1 MPRRSNA
8 EAAQTRAAIIDRAV
22 ETASIEGL
30 EGVTIG
36 RLADDLGMSKAGVIG
51 HFGNKTDL
59 QRAAFDQAQKIF
71 TEDVWEPAKTKPRG
85 LARLRA
91 ISDAWIEHVT
101 HSPFPG
107 GCFMCTV
114 ATEWDAREGQL
125 HDEIRESW
133 HLWLRVLAR
142 EAANARDQG
151 ELPADADPQQIA
163 FELNAVAMALNQSL
177 QLFGD
182 RRAPARARRAV
193 ARILATA
200 DGG

>member
-8 EAAQTRAAIIDRAV
+8 EAAQTRATIIDRAV
-22 ETASIEGL
+22 QTASIEGL

-51 HFGNKTDL
+51 HFGNKADL
-59 QRAAFDQAQKIF
+59 QRAAFHQAQKIF
-71 TEDVWEPAKTKPRG
+71 TAQVWEPAKDKPKG
-85 LARLRA
+85 LARLSA
-91 ISDAWIEHVT
+91 ICDAWIEHVT

-114 ATEWDAREGQL
+114 ATEWDAREGEL

-133 HLWLRVLAR
+133 RLWLKLLAR
-142 EAANARDQG
+142 EAATAREQG

-177 QLFGD
+177 QLFDD
-182 RRAPARARRAV
+182 RRAPSRARRAV
-193 ARILATA
+193 SRILSS
-200 DGG
+200 G